1 METRKRLLLFGRTDE
16 FIVFV
21 LPCQHTP
28 SPEYTGRTRS
38 RAGNHRIQCGR
49 MTLTCLW
56 LLIVIVF
63 NKKKSRR
70 VYIGVCTGG
79 GSRTHQTDL
88 SHLRVTCYFVYH
100 LERRL
105 NMKMNAV
112 ETSTVTRQVYAD
124 MNNAKYSRKFQINSS
139 IVLQCHEV
147 IMCCCSH
154 SMAYFSYGV
163 SRHIHSSTS
172 RSTCCEVMGVYLTC
186 AYFF

>member
-1 METRKRLLLFGRTDE
+1 MWPND
-16 FIVFV
+16 VN
-21 LPCQHTP
+21 LPMAFNSHCVQQEKVP
-28 SPEYTGRTRS
+28 TGVYRS
-38 RAGNHRIQCGR
+38 MH
-49 MTLTCLW
+49 W
-56 LLIVIVF
+56 
-63 NKKKSRR
+63 
-70 VYIGVCTGG
+70 GG

-112 ETSTVTRQVYAD
+112 DTSTVTRQVYAD

-172 RSTCCEVMGVYLTC
+172 RSTYVPRSNGRILDVCI
-186 AYFF
+186 FFLGTRAVCSAVLVLLR